1 MDKKLSFKKGDKC
14 IIAIEEGSNLARYLN
29 NLTLENI
36 DEWTKECEIISV
48 GRKYITINN
57 GKKFDITNNYRE
69 KWDRGGANYKLY
81 NNLQEVKNEYE
92 AKRLSIQIFN
102 KADCNLTLDQ
112 LKRIYA
118 IMQE

>member
-1 MDKKLSFKKGDKC
+1 MDRKLNFKKGDKC
-14 IIAIEEGSNLARYLN
+14 IIAVEPGSNLARYFG
-29 NLTLENI
+29 NLTLDNI
-36 DEWTKECEIISV
+36 DEWTKEGEITSV

-57 GKKFDITNNYRE
+57 GKKFDITNDYRE
-69 KWDRGGANYKLY
+69 KWDRGGGNYKLY
-81 NNLQEVKNEYE
+81 KNLQEVKDEYE
-92 AKRLSIQIFN
+92 TKRLSWKIFN